1 MTVTELKKDFLNV
14 LEGSLQGMSKRQRE
28 VAEYILDHGSAAS
41 HETAAALGAAAG
53 VSESTVVRFAVFMG
67 YDGYPQMQ
75 AALRDSLRKRMTT
88 VERIE
93 DVNLRLSEDEIID
106 DVLDGDSSMITAA
119 RDDLDREAFAKTVDM
134 LLGARRIY
142 IVGMRSSAMLAQFMN
157 YYLRLLFDNVT
168 LVCPSGGSEVFE
180 FLVNLS
186 PEDAVFAISYPR
198 YSSGTIKAAEFAKR
212 RGASVAVLT
221 DSEKSPIASVADTVL
236 TAKSEMVSFVDSLV
250 APMSVINA
258 IIAYIGKKRPEIA
271 DKFRV
276 LEDVWNEY
284 KVYTE

>member
-1 MTVTELKKDFLNV
+1 MERDFLNV
-14 LEGSLQGMSKRQRE
+14 LEGSLGDMTKRQRE
-28 VAEYILDHGSAAS
+28 VAEYILTHSTAAS
-41 HETAAALGAAAG
+41 HDTASALGTAAG

-67 YDGYPQMQ
+67 YGGYSEMQ

-93 DVNLRLSEDEIID
+93 DINLRLRDKDIVD
-106 DVLDGDSSMITAA
+106 AVLDGDASMITAA
-119 RDDLDREAFAKTVDM
+119 RDELDRDAFVKTVDM

-180 FLVNLS
+180 YLVNLS
-186 PEDAVFAISYPR
+186 PEDTVFAISYPR
-198 YSSGTIKAAEFAKR
+198 YSSGTIKAAEFARR

-221 DSEKSPIASVADTVL
+221 DSEKSPIASLADAVL

-258 IIAYIGKKRPEIA
+258 IIAYVGKKRPEIA
-271 DKFRV
+271 DKFRI